1 MNRFDLEQSIM
12 NAWHVVDDV
21 KLLYELMLNQDMKQD
36 DIANFLLGMSTIYQ
50 YKFEKLFATFED
62 TFSLKK
68 E

>member
-50 YKFEKLFATFED
+50 YKFV
-62 TFSLKK
+62 S
-68 E
+68 